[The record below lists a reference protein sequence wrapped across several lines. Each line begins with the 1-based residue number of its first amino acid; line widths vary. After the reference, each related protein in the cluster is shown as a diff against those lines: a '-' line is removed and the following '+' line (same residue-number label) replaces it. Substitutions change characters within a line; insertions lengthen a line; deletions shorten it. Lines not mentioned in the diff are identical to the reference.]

1 MQYYK
6 LAIFDMDGLLIN
18 SEPLWEEAEMN
29 VFARIGIEVTLEMCQ
44 QFKGFRVDE
53 SIAEIHRQKPWDLE
67 KKSFEQLEE
76 EVLNEVEEL
85 IAQKAEPMPGALE
98 AVKLCRILGIKT
110 AIASSSMMRIING
123 AIDRLDLR
131 QYFDFVHSG
140 EYEKFGKPHPGIF
153 IHVAEKMEAKASEC
167 IVFED
172 SLNGIIA
179 AKAARMKVVGVPERK
194 NFDNPKFQI
203 ADIILP
209 SLLEFKQEMLQS

>member
-1 MQYYK
+1 MEYYK

-18 SEPLWEEAEMN
+18 SEPLWEEAEIT

-53 SIAEIHRQKPWDLE
+53 SIVEIHRQKPWNLQ

-98 AVKLCRILGIKT
+98 AVKLCRSLGIKT
-110 AIASSSMMRIING
+110 AIASSSMMRIIEG
-123 AIDRLDLR
+123 AIDRLDLGR
-131 QYFDFVHSG
+131 YFDFVHSG

-153 IHVAEKMEAKASEC
+153 MHVAEKMEAKASEC
-167 IVFED
+167 LVFED

-179 AKAARMKVVGVPERK
+179 AKAARMHVIGVPEPK
-194 NFDNPKFQI
+194 NINNPKYQI
-203 ADIILP
+203 ADIIMP
-209 SLLEFKQEMLQS
+209 SLLEFNQEMLQT

>member
-18 SEPLWEEAEMN
+18 SEPLWEEAEMS

-53 SIAEIHRQKPWDLE
+53 SIAEIYRQKPWNLE

-85 IAQKAEPMPGALE
+85 IAQKAEPMPGAVE
-98 AVKLCRILGIKT
+98 AVKLCRSLGLKT

-123 AIDRLDLR
+123 AIDRLELR

-153 IHVAEKMEAKASEC
+153 MHVADKMEAKASEC

-179 AKAARMKVVGVPERK
+179 AKAARMQVIGVPEHK
-194 NFDNPKFQI
+194 NLDNPKFQI
-203 ADIILP
+203 ADWVLP
-209 SLLEFKQEMLQS
+209 SLQDFNAEMLKK